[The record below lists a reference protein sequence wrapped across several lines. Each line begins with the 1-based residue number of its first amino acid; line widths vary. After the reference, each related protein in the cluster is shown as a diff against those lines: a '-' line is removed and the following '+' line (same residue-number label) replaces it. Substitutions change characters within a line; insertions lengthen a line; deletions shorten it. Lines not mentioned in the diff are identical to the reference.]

1 MGHVP
6 KLPRSRRRS
15 ASGRKPRADRSRW
28 APAGRPD
35 RGGPGYGSVERSM
48 CLTRH
53 AILPCTLRTAPI
65 ASTRLPLLTVDA
77 YPREFDLPADGC
89 HRLGM
94 VEVRRPVRGS
104 PPGCCEARYQCYDAA
119 QGD

>member
-1 MGHVP
+1 M
-6 KLPRSRRRS
+6 
-15 ASGRKPRADRSRW
+15 
-28 APAGRPD
+28 
-35 RGGPGYGSVERSM
+35 
-48 CLTRH
+48 
-53 AILPCTLRTAPI
+53 
-65 ASTRLPLLTVDA
+65 TVDA
-77 YPREFDLPADGC
+77 YRREFDLPADGC